1 MGVVGSCQAADMPI
15 EMRSFARSSLD
26 DDERREVEAV
36 TMLADHLR
44 EELAER
50 EVAINQAHV
59 VHAQSK
65 AIQDIVAEV
74 LTDELGFRQEVV
86 LTPQDGI
93 VTRARPDFVFP
104 LSPGR
109 GVMAEVERGG
119 TVNNNH
125 DLKDM
130 WKAHIAQDIQHLFL
144 VVPNSNWTGVGGAR
158 EKPYPRVLNRI
169 GAFFGT
175 PRREVDVLS
184 AHVFG
189 YGLLSLQAA
198 VELRP
203 DDGS

>member
-1 MGVVGSCQAADMPI
+1 MPI
-15 EMRSFARSSLD
+15 EMRSFARSVVS
-26 DDERREVEAV
+26 DDERREVEGVA
-36 TMLADHLR
+36 MLADHLR
-44 EELAER
+44 DELAER
-50 EVAINQAHV
+50 EAAINQAHV
-59 VHAQSK
+59 VNAQSA
-65 AIQDIVAEV
+65 AIQAIVAEV
-74 LTDELGFRQEVV
+74 LTDELGFGQEVV

-93 VTRARPDFVFP
+93 VTRARPDFVFQ

-144 VVPNSNWTGVGGAR
+144 VVPNSNWKGTGGAR
-158 EKPYPRVLNRI
+158 ERPYPRVLNRV
-169 GAFFGT
+169 GAFFGS

-189 YGLLSLQAA
+189 YGLLDIQAA

-203 DDGS
+203 DEGS

>member
-1 MGVVGSCQAADMPI
+1 MPI
-15 EMRSFARSSLD
+15 QMESFARRTLTG
-26 DDERREVEAV
+26 EEQREVEAV
-36 TMLADHLR
+36 RMLAAHLH
-44 EELAER
+44 EELEER
-50 EVAINQAHV
+50 DRAINQAHV
-59 VHAQSK
+59 VGAQSSE
-65 AIQDIVAEV
+65 IQKIVAEV
-74 LTDELGFRQEVV
+74 LTDALDFGQEVV

-144 VVPNSNWTGVGGAR
+144 IVPNSNWTRAGGNR

-169 GAFFGT
+169 GAFFGH

-189 YGLLSLQAA
+189 YGYLDIKAA
-198 VELRP
+198 VELQP
-203 DDGS
+203 SEGS

>member
-1 MGVVGSCQAADMPI
+1 MY
-15 EMRSFARSSLD
+15 
-26 DDERREVEAV
+26 
-36 TMLADHLR
+36 
-44 EELAER
+44 
-50 EVAINQAHV
+50 
-59 VHAQSK
+59 K
-65 AIQDIVAEV
+65 
-74 LTDELGFRQEVV
+74 RQ
-86 LTPQDGI
+86 
-93 VTRARPDFVFP
+93 
-104 LSPGR
+104 
-109 GVMAEVERGG
+109 
-119 TVNNNH
+119 VNNNH

-158 EKPYPRVLNRI
+158 EKPYPRVLNRV

-203 DDGS
+203 DEGS